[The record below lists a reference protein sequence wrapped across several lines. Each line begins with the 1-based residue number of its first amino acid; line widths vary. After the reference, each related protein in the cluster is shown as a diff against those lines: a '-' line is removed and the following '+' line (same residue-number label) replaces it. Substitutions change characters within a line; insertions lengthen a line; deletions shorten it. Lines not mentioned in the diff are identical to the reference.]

1 MQHNTYFDSANDVR
15 ITRNRAIRELMDH
28 GCIPEDVEQFDTDLG
43 AKDTY
48 AAQDVLAW
56 LGY

>member
-1 MQHNTYFDSANDVR
+1 MSAPGM
-15 ITRNRAIRELMDH
+15 ITRQRAIRELMDH
-28 GCIPEDVEQFDTDLG
+28 GCIPEDVDQFDHDLG
-43 AKDTY
+43 AKDRY

>member
-1 MQHNTYFDSANDVR
+1 MQYDTYFDSAHDVQ
-15 ITRNRAIRELMDH
+15 ITRQRAIRELMDH
-28 GCIPEDVEQFDTDLG
+28 GCIPEDIDQFDHDLG
-43 AKDTY
+43 AKDRY